1 MDTSPILLPA
11 ALRQLP
17 PLPQVLVRALE
28 LIQDPRSRRSELAH
42 VLSLDQGMTG
52 LFLRL
57 VNSAYYGLPRR
68 IASLDEAI
76 GYLGY
81 ETVQEVIFA
90 ASASKILSRAVPAY
104 RLERTM
110 LWRHSVAVAAGSERV
125 AQRRLITPRSEVY
138 VAGLLH
144 DVGKLAIDLMVRHQ
158 AEWASKPE
166 QDPEKTAW
174 TEVERQITGHDHAEV
189 GAVIVRS
196 WNLPDRVIEAVAC
209 HHSPAQAQIDLRF
222 TSAVHIANAAALMA
236 GIGIGVDGLRYKLD
250 EIAIRQL
257 DWTESD
263 MASLIADMQ
272 NAVAQA
278 EEIIGLGI

>member
-1 MDTSPILLPA
+1 MNPPPILLPTV
-11 ALRQLP
+11 LRQLP
-17 PLPQVLVRALE
+17 PMPQVLVRALAI
-28 LIQDPRSRRSELAH
+28 IQDPRSRRSDLTSVLA
-42 VLSLDQGMTG
+42 LDQSLTG
-52 LFLRL
+52 LFLKM

-90 ASASKILSRAVPAY
+90 ASASKILSRPVPAY
-104 RLERTM
+104 RLERAM
-110 LWRHSVAVAAGSERV
+110 LWRHSVAVAVGSERI

-144 DVGKLAIDLMVRHQ
+144 DVGKLALDLILQ
-158 AEWASKPE
+158 QQEEWGEKAHE
-166 QDPEKTAW
+166 DPDKRAW
-174 TEVERQITGHDHAEV
+174 TEVERQITGYDHAEV

-209 HHSPAQAQIDLRF
+209 HHLPAKAQIDPRF
-222 TSAVHIANAAALMA
+222 ASAVHIANAAALMA
-236 GIGIGVDGLRYKLD
+236 GIGIGVDGLRYTLD
-250 EIAIRQL
+250 EVAIQQL

-263 MASLIADMQ
+263 MKGLIADMQ
-272 NAVAQA
+272 GAVAQA
-278 EEIIGLGI
+278 EEIIGLSL